1 MIVPKLFCLGL
12 ATINYSSLLFRV
24 SPGQGLTPEVGLVA
38 TVGPNPVLDLVPMG
52 SPVQD
57 PGLGVGH
64 HEEGEDVL
72 QGTLTFLRYWS

>member
-1 MIVPKLFCLGL
+1 M
-12 ATINYSSLLFRV
+12 
-24 SPGQGLTPEVGLVA
+24 SPGQGLTLEVGLVA

-64 HEEGEDVL
+64 HEKGEDVP
-72 QGTLTFLRYWS
+72 QGT